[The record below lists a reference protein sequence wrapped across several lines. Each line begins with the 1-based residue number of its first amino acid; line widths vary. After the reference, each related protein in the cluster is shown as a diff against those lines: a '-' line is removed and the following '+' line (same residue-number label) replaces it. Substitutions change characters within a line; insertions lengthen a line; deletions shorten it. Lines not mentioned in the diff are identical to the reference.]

1 MQPDLLDEKI
11 KNLPKTKVKGH
22 DSSTMNNPI
31 ISEVKEYVED
41 LFRTKYDNRSSYHSF
56 EHTKEVAGAAEKI
69 GKGSDLSEEELEAVV
84 IAAWFHDTGYLH
96 EQKEHEEQSVILA
109 KEFLASRNYP

>member
-11 KNLPKTKVKGH
+11 KNLPRTKVKGH

-41 LFRTKYDNRSSYHSF
+41 LFRNKYDNRSSYHSL
-56 EHTKEVAGAAEKI
+56 EHTKEVAEAAGKI
-69 GKGSDLSEEELEAVV
+69 GKGSGLSDEELEAVV
-84 IAAWFHDTGYLH
+84 IAAWFHDTGYLFEPKDH
-96 EQKEHEEQSVILA
+96 EKQSA
-109 KEFLASRNYP
+109 K